1 MRRHQLQRLF
11 SAFPDG
17 WPGTGLLLLRITAGS
32 TAVLDAL
39 GCFDA
44 APVTIAVGLLL
55 AFSGAL
61 LLLGFLTPLAAT
73 TACVTL
79 GAVGLS
85 WLPPP
90 VPNLVAA
97 GLTLVLILAV
107 NAAVLLLGPGAFS
120 VDSHLFGRR
129 EIVLPR
135 RVAGTLKRDTQG

>member
-97 GLTLVLILAV
+97 GLTL
-107 NAAVLLLGPGAFS
+107 
-120 VDSHLFGRR
+120 
-129 EIVLPR
+129 
-135 RVAGTLKRDTQG
+135 

>member
-17 WPGTGLLLLRITAGS
+17 WPGAGLLLLRITAGS

-39 GCFDA
+39 GYFDA
-44 APVTIAVGLLL
+44 PPVTIAVGLLL
-55 AFSGAL
+55 ASSGAL

-73 TACVTL
+73 VACVSL

-90 VPNLVAA
+90 VPNLAGD